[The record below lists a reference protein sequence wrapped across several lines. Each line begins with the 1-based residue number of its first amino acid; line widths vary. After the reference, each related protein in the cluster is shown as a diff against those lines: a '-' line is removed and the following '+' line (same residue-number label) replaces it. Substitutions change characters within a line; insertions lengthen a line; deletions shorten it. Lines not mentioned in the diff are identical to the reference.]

1 MRVCSV
7 CGGEEFTLDTW
18 ECVTCPQRKREGW
31 EVGARDAAGTAP
43 DDDGEGEDSPGE
55 GEPED
60 SPGEGEGEGGEGE
73 GEGEPPQEDQLIVLT
88 PGETIQL
95 PDGTLAVVTLAPA
108 AFLRRTELQRP
119 PFKGGNWIVCV
130 RLTDG
135 KVERRMRDITQRER
149 IDATTVEAGDFIF
162 EGAKQEIVADTFSPN
177 ILDGCEYTVI
187 SLEDGSVHGLTVEQA
202 QQVRKVEE

>member
-18 ECVTCPQRKREGW
+18 ECVTCPQRIQEEW
-31 EVGARDAAGTAP
+31 EVGERDATGIAP
-43 DDDGEGEDSPGE
+43 DGAAPDSPGE

-73 GEGEPPQEDQLIVLT
+73 PPPPQEDQLIVLT

-95 PDGTLAVVTLAPA
+95 PDGTLAIVSLAPKD
-108 AFLRRTELQRP
+108 FILRAGIATR
-119 PFKGGNWIVCV
+119 GGENWLLCIRLIDGAVCA
-130 RLTDG
+130 
-135 KVERRMRDITQRER
+135 RMKDITQRER
-149 IDATTVEAGDFIF
+149 IDATAVEAGDFIF
-162 EGAKQEIVADTFSPN
+162 EGAKQEIVADTFSPT
-177 ILDGCEYTVI
+177 ILDGCEYTIV

-202 QQVRKVEE
+202 QEVEKVKE